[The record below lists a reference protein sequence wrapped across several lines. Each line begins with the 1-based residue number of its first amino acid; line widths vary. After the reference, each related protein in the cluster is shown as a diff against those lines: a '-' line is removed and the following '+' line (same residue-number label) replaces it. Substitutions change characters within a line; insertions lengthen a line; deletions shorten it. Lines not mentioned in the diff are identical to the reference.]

1 MVCWVPLTVDAVLR
15 VAVLL
20 VMNYTSELESPM
32 EELLQDRFKCI
43 LLACDIISPFSFL
56 VEVLYVIPR
65 KMNPSQGIRLL
76 LRFIDLLS
84 TARIIRATKDIPA
97 LKAIRIALFK
107 SIPHLVVPLFFFF
120 VFNITFGV
128 AVYFLEPC
136 YDYTVCPWEDLFE
149 ASFFS
154 VVTMTT
160 SKCILSSS

>member
-1 MVCWVPLTVDAVLR
+1 MDA
-15 VAVLL
+15 AVRLCLL
-20 VMNYTSELESPM
+20 LLMNYHNDLESQM
-32 EELLQDRFKCI
+32 EDLLQDRFKCG
-43 LLACDIISPFSFL
+43 LLVCDVVSPLAFL
-56 VEVLYVIPR
+56 AEVLYIIPQGL
-65 KMNPSQGIRLL
+65 KPSQGIRLL
-76 LRFIDLLS
+76 LRFVDLLA

-97 LKAIRIALFK
+97 LKAIRIALIK

-136 YDYTVCPWEDLFE
+136 YDYTLCPWEDLFE

-160 SKCILSSS
+160 SIITAI